1 MSWFFV
7 LKINVFRLKYTCM
20 TFLMNVTLPTSFK
33 ISIFYSQQ
41 GSHEEHYC
49 KVCMSER
56 GSIIIYRME
65 SKESGT
71 ERKILYQ
78 FIRFVKCKN
87 TPKFNCFCLM
97 LFLFKVIMVIL
108 KKITNFNTRKMIT
121 LNYNKIFMQSLI
133 KFLTRVFFNTR
144 DYYHCLCCPSVFST
158 TDLTMK
164 ILSVQLNILIYD
176 YKLNMSIVIW

>member
-7 LKINVFRLKYTCM
+7 LKINVFRCM

-108 KKITNFNTRKMIT
+108 KKIINFNTRKMIT

-133 KFLTRVFFNTR
+133 KFLMRVFSIPATIII
-144 DYYHCLCCPSVFST
+144 VFVV
-158 TDLTMK
+158 L
-164 ILSVQLNILIYD
+164 LYFQLQI
-176 YKLNMSIVIW
+176 